1 MLDVVLLRDF
11 EDGVP
16 KDFRVAF
23 CHALPQDA
31 LCVLCE
37 NVSAR
42 LYRDPLGHGYCH
54 SCREMCKREDMFD
67 CATCG
72 EKWHIAQVKREQSVH
87 EAIWNARVICP
98 KSRPDEPVKIP
109 FIALKAHLKNCSCSV
124 AERAPTAKMWSSDSV
139 SQAFLSGK
147 QQRAV
152 FHGDPQDESTYSKHL
167 SGKEQSSVRSGEPQ
181 GESKSSKVAV
191 CSYCKE
197 VIPKKSILKHVE
209 DCRQEL
215 QNSLQYQETLP
226 GPKLGENRK
235 TTARR
240 DSFGDRSADFPKE
253 REMTSC
259 EAEDDTTDAPTKFT
273 DRHADY
279 FSGVK
284 RATGNQALPTDSSE
298 LAQQLNDALSKI
310 CDLEEEIAELKQT
323 AAKTKDDTDLLN
335 AAVPTIQG
343 DMRNVQ
349 IQCEQRIL
357 KSEKTVSSLEE
368 SHTSLQETMSV
379 LNEETKAHL
388 YTVEEMVK
396 NMTEKLSLDV
406 HNLQQQNN
414 WFHDAFN
421 KLSAEVEKMKKDQ
434 REFVQNVFAAQDD
447 TKKGKKGQFR
457 H

>member
-42 LYRDPLGHGYCH
+42 LYRDPLGHGYCR
-54 SCREMCKREDMFD
+54 SCREMCKREDLFD

-72 EKWHIAQVKREQSVH
+72 EKWHIAQLTQEQSVH
-87 EAIWNARVICP
+87 EAIRNARVICP

-109 FIALKAHLKNCSCSV
+109 FIALKAHLKNCYCNV
-124 AERAPTAKMWSSDSV
+124 AEQAPTAKMRSSELH
-139 SQAFLSGK
+139 LSGK
-147 QQRAV
+147 QQ
-152 FHGDPQDESTYSKHL
+152 
-167 SGKEQSSVRSGEPQ
+167 SSVHSGEPQ
-181 GESKSSKVAV
+181 GESKSSKVVA

-197 VIPKKSILKHVE
+197 AIPKKSILKHLE

-215 QNSLQYQETLP
+215 QNSLQYEETLP
-226 GPKLGENRK
+226 GPKLGESRK
-235 TTARR
+235 TTTRR
-240 DSFGDRSADFPKE
+240 DSFGGRSAGFSEE
-253 REMTSC
+253 REMASC

-284 RATGNQALPTDSSE
+284 RATGKQALPTNSPE

-310 CDLEEEIAELKQT
+310 CDLEEEIAVLKQT

-368 SHTSLQETMSV
+368 SHTSLQKTMSL
-379 LNEETKAHL
+379 LNEDTKAHL
-388 YTVEEMVK
+388 HTVEEMVK
-396 NMTEKLSLDV
+396 NMIEKLSFDV
-406 HNLQQQNN
+406 HQLQEHNN
-414 WFHDAFN
+414 RLNATVH
-421 KLSAEVEKMKKDQ
+421 KLIGETEKMKQDF
-434 REFVQNVFAAQDD
+434 REFVQDTFAAQDE
-447 TKKGKKGQFR
+447 TKKGKKGQR
-457 H
+457 RN